1 MLGICLDAAQQLS
14 CVLHRTV
21 SPPHIGRTPCE
32 ELEGYAKC
40 YDWFQCFAFKW
51 NCLFFKFFLL
61 RLTTVFKS
69 GDSVQ
74 AITHSEA
81 AFKGQRCFFFFF
93 FDIYKSFYLS
103 TWTCLC
109 VCVRPSVVCVMSL
122 QVFMKILNSLFFL
135 LLEKAPCGFWKQLCC
150 FSLPVWFKSSGQRSA
165 KGPCVAVFF
174 LHLCV
179 LPSVEIICYLMSLS
193 D

>member
-1 MLGICLDAAQQLS
+1 MLGICLDAVQQLS
-14 CVLHRTV
+14 CVLRRTV

-51 NCLFFKFFLL
+51 NCLFLKFFLL

-81 AFKGQRCFFFFF
+81 AFKGQRCFFFF

-122 QVFMKILNSLFFL
+122 QVFMKILNSLFFFCCW
-135 LLEKAPCGFWKQLCC
+135 KKHHVASGSSCVVSPCPSGSRVQVKDLQRAHVLQCFFYICVCFQVWK
-150 FSLPVWFKSSGQRSA
+150 
-165 KGPCVAVFF
+165 
-174 LHLCV
+174 
-179 LPSVEIICYLMSLS
+179 
-193 D
+193 